1 VISQQYLEEL
11 AKYTEQKIAKV
22 VLNGTIEISEF
33 NIKEV
38 DASTVMLQY
47 MVPATAVS
55 EITTIELRDI
65 TNEIISTNTVYVPI
79 SSDTVLM
86 QTVKVKE
93 VA

>member
-1 VISQQYLEEL
+1 MISQQYLEEL